1 MVFVDIVVV
10 KNMATELHKTPSITD
25 DEYETP
31 PELVQLLCDKFQV
44 TPLLDVAATSKNR
57 KFTIFFSKE
66 DNALEQDWT
75 LDAWCNH
82 PHTLH
87 KEFVEKAYN
96 EWKKHNIT
104 IMMIIPANTGRTRY
118 WHEFIEPFAEYKMIK
133 GNIRFLKDGK
143 MTKEAARNGYVCV
156 IWRKKFE

>member
-1 MVFVDIVVV
+1 MSHLTVSS
-10 KNMATELHKTPSITD
+10 KD

-31 PELVQLLCDKFQV
+31 PELVELLCKQFHV
-44 TPLLDVAATSKNR
+44 TPIIDVAATNSNR

-66 DNALEQDWT
+66 DDALKQDWT
-75 LDAWCNH
+75 LDCWCNH
-82 PHTLH
+82 PHSLH

-104 IMMIIPANTGRTRY
+104 VMMIIPSNTGRTRY
-118 WHEFIEPFAEYKMIK
+118 WHEFIEPYAEYKMIK

-143 MTKEAARNGYVCV
+143 PTKDASRNGYVCV
-156 IWRKKFE
+156 IWRKINE